1 MNRNELR
8 KADINLMVVF
18 ETLMQERN
26 VTRAAQKLFLGQPTI
41 SAALN
46 RLRVLF
52 NDPLFIR
59 IGHRMEPTARAEEI
73 ILHLSP
79 ALDAMSVALSLS
91 HDFDPAVSTMT
102 FRIGLSDDVEFGL
115 LPPLLRALRQ
125 EAPQIVCVIKH
136 VDSWRIPDMLASGE
150 ITIGVSQTREL
161 PANAKRKLLRQ
172 TKPRVLRADASSTPL
187 TLDEYCSRPHV
198 VVSHI
203 ANVSGFADEWLKA
216 IGRKRHVVLAIPQYS
231 TLPALMAGT
240 DLLANLPDYT
250 AAAMSAASSLL
261 FDEPL
266 PFITPTLDLSM
277 VWLSIN
283 DTDPAERWL
292 RSRLESFMS
301 NMQQKTPTTGIAF
314 GINQIAQ

>member
-26 VTRAAQKLFLGQPTI
+26 VTRAAEKLFLGQPTI

-46 RLRVLF
+46 RLRALLD
-52 NDPLFIR
+52 DPLFVR
-59 IGHRMEPTARAEEI
+59 VGHRMEPTARAQEI
-73 ILHLSP
+73 IQHLSP
-79 ALDAMSVALSLS
+79 ALDAMSVALSLTRP
-91 HDFDPAVSTMT
+91 FDPANSTMT

-115 LPPLLRALRQ
+115 LPALLRSVRE
-125 EAPQIVCVIKH
+125 EAPNIVIVVKH
-136 VDSWRIPDMLASGE
+136 VDHWNISDLLTTGE
-150 ITIGVSQTREL
+150 ITVGISRTEDL
-161 PANAKRKLLRQ
+161 PANAKRKLLRSFQ
-172 TKPRVLRADASSTPL
+172 PRVLRADQSSTPL

-198 VVSHI
+198 VVSHTADI
-203 ANVSGFADEWLKA
+203 SSFSDEWLRA
-216 IGRKRHVVLAIPQYS
+216 IGRKRHVVLSIPQYS

-240 DLLANLPDYT
+240 DLLASLPDYT
-250 AAAMSAASSLL
+250 ATAMAAASSVLI
-261 FDEPL
+261 DEPL

-277 VWLSIN
+277 VWLSIS

-301 NMQQKTPTTGIAF
+301 DRPQKPVAAETGLSRSDR
-314 GINQIAQ
+314 